1 MITELAGLGPAPF
14 CGMVLADLGATVI
27 RLARA
32 GGSGL
37 FGEEHHDVLDRGK
50 QSVIVDLK
58 QSDGREIVL
67 RAAARSAALI
77 EGFRPG
83 VTERLGVGP
92 AECLAR
98 NPSLVYG
105 RMTGWGQEG
114 PLAGRAGHDIDYIA
128 LSGALHAIG
137 PSERPVPPLN
147 LVADF
152 GGGGM
157 LLAVGVLAAII
168 HARATGEGQVV
179 DAAMVDGSALLTAS
193 HHGLLA
199 DGWWVPERETNLLDG
214 AAPFYTT
221 YRTSDGGH
229 VAVGAL
235 EPQFFAALLE
245 GLGLEVDQVGAQGDR
260 EAWPEMRRLFA
271 ERFGSRTRDAWAEHF
286 AGTDA
291 CVAPVLSL
299 VEAPA
304 DPHNRHRGTFVEI
317 EGVVQPGPAP
327 RFQRTRTD
335 IPSPPEPAGASTDSV
350 LATLGFSPDEIG
362 KLRAAGAVA

>member
-1 MITELAGLGPAPF
+1 
-14 CGMVLADLGATVI
+14 
-27 RLARA
+27 
-32 GGSGL
+32 
-37 FGEEHHDVLDRGK
+37 
-50 QSVIVDLK
+50 
-58 QSDGREIVL
+58 
-67 RAAARSAALI
+67 
-77 EGFRPG
+77 
-83 VTERLGVGP
+83 
-92 AECLAR
+92 
-98 NPSLVYG
+98 
-105 RMTGWGQEG
+105 
-114 PLAGRAGHDIDYIA
+114 
-128 LSGALHAIG
+128 
-137 PSERPVPPLN
+137 
-147 LVADF
+147 
-152 GGGGM
+152 
-157 LLAVGVLAAII
+157 
-168 HARATGEGQVV
+168 
-179 DAAMVDGSALLTAS
+179 
-193 HHGLLA
+193 
-199 DGWWVPERETNLLDG
+199 LDG